1 MWHKNPE
8 RFADALEK
16 IFGAGAQLLLKAIA
30 RELYSSIGLKYEE
43 AKKFRFAHFIH
54 RAGTLRL
61 HVGGGGVRLKGREKA
76 QGNVKE
82 KRGVSEASEVMKRA
96 ITVRDV
102 VKGKANLTEVRFR
115 IVVAMLQTD
124 KYLVKRV
131 KAYIK
136 NLNE

>member
-1 MWHKNPE
+1 
-8 RFADALEK
+8 
-16 IFGAGAQLLLKAIA
+16 
-30 RELYSSIGLKYEE
+30 
-43 AKKFRFAHFIH
+43 
-54 RAGTLRL
+54 
-61 HVGGGGVRLKGREKA
+61 LKGREKA

-82 KRGVSEASEVMKRA
+82 KRGVSEVAEEMTRA

-102 VKGKANLTEVRFR
+102 VKGKADLTEVRFR

-124 KYLVKRV
+124 KHLVKRV